1 MIVGANLRVA
11 GKLKRRR
18 GGRVAPGQQ
27 IMQRRTER
35 IQVRTD
41 LNLFEILFGRRVT
54 LGADHR
60 RRTLRLEVTRDA
72 EVHHLDPTV
81 GFHITFD
88 GFKSREMIG
97 GVRQ

>member
-1 MIVGANLRVA
+1 
-11 GKLKRRR
+11 
-18 GGRVAPGQQ
+18 
-27 IMQRRTER
+27 
-35 IQVRTD
+35 
-41 LNLFEILFGRRVT
+41 
-54 LGADHR
+54 
-60 RRTLRLEVTRDA
+60 VTRDA